1 MAGGVPGVTQKP
13 SGAQIMNLHV
23 WGVSLPRVAG
33 CNFLIRKGIG
43 MPKTTKREPVSRV
56 IAKGVKH
63 QFVEDGKYIQSQL
76 NDQYEEGV
84 RRFIAV
90 GLRLNSVREA
100 LNDQALFEEWVSLHL
115 RSPHDGRP
123 LSVRSARRYVLLAKR
138 TNRPLSK
145 KYKEPYVNPQGK
157 RTMTEIFAPTHPSLG
172 REKTKRP
179 VPDWEIPIRKELK
192 TVGRLPRT
200 NEAKHIQHLKRKIVS
215 IGYKALATE
224 LHPDKPTGDQKM
236 FGYLTKAK
244 RQLTASIN
252 APTDGLSASLV

>member
-1 MAGGVPGVTQKP
+1 MLRA
-13 SGAQIMNLHV
+13 
-23 WGVSLPRVAG
+23 
-33 CNFLIRKGIG
+33 
-43 MPKTTKREPVSRV
+43 TKQEPVSRV

-100 LNDQALFEEWVSLHL
+100 LNDPALFEEWVSLHL

-123 LSVRSARRYVLLAKR
+123 LSISTARRYVLLAKR
-138 TNRPLSK
+138 TNKPLSK

-157 RTMTEIFAPTHPSLG
+157 RTITEIFAPTVPSFT
-172 REKTKRP
+172 RERTRRP
-179 VPDWEIPIRKELK
+179 VPDWETPIRKELK
-192 TVGRLPRT
+192 IVGGLPRT
-200 NEAKHIQHLKRKIVS
+200 TEAKHIQQLKRKIVS

-244 RQLTASIN
+244 RQLTASID
-252 APTDGLSASLV
+252 APSAGLASSLV